1 MSMRMMMEVFTPC
14 VQNCRDADV
23 GSEVLG
29 IGSNDGEG
37 LGRSFQQQAIDDGLV
52 LIGDSAKRR
61 RQPEHQVK
69 IRNGQEFGFA
79 RRKPCRCRMRL
90 APWTMPI
97 AAGIIEDPGML
108 TFLAALDMSPELGS
122 SANLDRLHHAP
133 LNPIDV
139 TGVGNAPCFTVTTE
153 DIRYFQFPPEHV
165 SHPLSSPPPRRT
177 PLAPARWQTSER
189 EAAATRRPNPR
200 PPNRP
205 AGDPRRRRASGSP
218 RADRAI

>member
-1 MSMRMMMEVFTPC
+1 MEVFTPC
-14 VQNCRDADV
+14 VQNCRDGDV
-23 GSEVLG
+23 GSKVLG

-37 LGRSFQQQAIDDGLV
+37 LGRSFQQQAIGGGLV
-52 LIGDSAKRR
+52 LIRDPPKRR
-61 RQPEHQVK
+61 RQPEHQVE
-69 IRNGQEFGFA
+69 IRHRQELGFA

-90 APWTMPI
+90 AFSAMPI
-97 AAGIIEDPGML
+97 AAGIIGDPRML

-139 TGVGNAPCFTVTTE
+139 AGVGTAPRFAVTTK
-153 DIRYFQFPPEHV
+153 DVRYFQSRPEHV
-165 SHPLSSPPPRRT
+165 SHPLSSPPPRWT
-177 PLAPARWQTSER
+177 PLAPPRWQTSER
-189 EAAATRRPNPR
+189 EPAATRRPNPP

-218 RADRAI
+218 RTDRAI